1 MLSYMQE
8 DETAHLANDTGH
20 VLHRLSQSCTLTSLR
35 NNSVQFILFTFLGHN
50 MLSFVSSNGSV
61 KISSP
66 VGLKITR
73 IITTCRNDALY
84 IKLNI
89 GDSGTRKIILVK

>member
-1 MLSYMQE
+1 MTLAMCCIGSAE
-8 DETAHLANDTGH
+8 VAHLQVCEIILYN
-20 VLHRLSQSCTLTSLR
+20 SSFSL
-35 NNSVQFILFTFLGHN
+35 FLGYN